1 MPRWLIA
8 AAVVVLGLA
17 GYLLWPKRQATGPV
31 AAPQGV
37 TIQEAT
43 PVQTTSATPMQRLP
57 LEEIRPEMVSYITQ
71 QNGRWVLV
79 FLDGSRREVYPFEI
93 NLLPEQ
99 LRFQMGYERGGS

>member
-1 MPRWLIA
+1 MSRWLIA
-8 AAVVVLGLA
+8 AVAVLGLA
-17 GYLLWPKRQATGPV
+17 GYLLWPKRQATGPI
-31 AAPQGV
+31 ATPQGV

-43 PVQTTSATPMQRLP
+43 PVQTTSATPMQRLA

-71 QNGRWVLV
+71 QNGRWILV
-79 FLDGSRREVYPFEI
+79 FLDGTRREVYPFEI

>member
-1 MPRWLIA
+1 MSRLLIA
-8 AAVVVLGLA
+8 AVAVLGLA
-17 GYLLWPKRQATGPV
+17 GYLLWPKRQATGPI
-31 AAPQGV
+31 ATPQGV

-43 PVQTTSATPMQRLP
+43 PVQTTSATPMQRLA

-71 QNGRWVLV
+71 QNGRWILV
-79 FLDGSRREVYPFEI
+79 FLDGTRREVYPFEI

>member
-1 MPRWLIA
+1 MLIA
-8 AAVVVLGLA
+8 AVAVLGLA
-17 GYLLWPKRQATGPV
+17 GYLLWPKRQATGPI
-31 AAPQGV
+31 ATPQGV

-43 PVQTTSATPMQRLP
+43 PVQTTSATPMQRLA

-71 QNGRWVLV
+71 QNGRWILV
-79 FLDGSRREVYPFEI
+79 FLDGTRREVYPFEI